1 MNTQTLK
8 EFIPIGTFL
17 LIICSSIK
25 LITFYD
31 AFGIDIIN
39 YIKLSE
45 VTFSFLDDIYKYLT
59 LLGFYIIW
67 WTIDDLFI
75 ARKEESKVEDSI
87 SQRNYVRDIVIQ
99 IMIVNLIC
107 LLLSIFIRKDSI
119 TFQIGQILL
128 VFILALSQRKVYQ
141 FSNLIKYYVLF
152 FVVLAYTYFQA
163 KIDISNLKDDNKFA
177 KVSII
182 FDGEEIKSSKENY
195 FIGRTENYT
204 FFYNP
209 KDAKT
214 TIYANSKISKI
225 EKDR

>member
-59 LLGFYIIW
+59 LLGVYIIW
-67 WTIDDLFI
+67 WVIDDLII
-75 ARKEESKVEDSI
+75 AKKEEGKVEDSI
-87 SQRNYVRDIVIQ
+87 SQRNYVRDIIIQ
-99 IMIVNLIC
+99 IMLVYLTC
-107 LLLSIFIRKDSI
+107 LLLSIFIRKDAI
-119 TFQIGQILL
+119 TFLIGQLLLIL
-128 VFILALSQRKVYQ
+128 ILAFSQRKIYQ
-141 FSNLIKYYVLF
+141 FSSLIKYYVLF

-163 KIDISNLKDDNKFA
+163 KIDISKLKDDNEFA

-209 KDAKT
+209 NETKT
-214 TIYANSKISKI
+214 TVYANSKISKI